1 MLNWNFQGDEKG
13 RMGGGGGGEA
23 EGETKKT
30 LCLRGGEDIF
40 CSLN

>member
-13 RMGGGGGGEA
+13 RMGGGGGEA